1 MYPILITYIRTND
14 NGKEL
19 RYSLRSL
26 KNITNF
32 NGEVAVVGDSE
43 QWFQNITYIRTRRIH
58 GDPYGDQVAKLRH
71 AAFQMPDKF
80 IIGMDDLY
88 CLEPTEAGFPNRGI
102 LESDNSNYY
111 RRTKLN
117 TIEFL
122 KEHGV
127 TEPLNYECH
136 SFYLVEKDKLLQTF
150 DIILK
155 SPNRG
160 KLQWR
165 SIYGNLFN
173 PETEYMEDKKS
184 YDGRLKEGKIISTQF
199 YTSELDKLFPQPSV
213 YEQSVVH

>member
-1 MYPILITYIRTND
+1 MYPILITYIKTRD
-14 NGKEL
+14 KGQEL
-19 RYSLRSL
+19 QYSLRSL

-32 NGEVAVVGDSE
+32 NGEVTVVGDCE
-43 QWFQNITYIRTRRIH
+43 KWFQNINHIRLRRIH
-58 GDPYGDQVAKLRH
+58 GNPYGDQVAKLQH

-80 IIGMDDLY
+80 IINMDDVY
-88 CLEPTEAGFPNRGI
+88 ITEPIEVKFPNRGI
-102 LESDNSNYY
+102 LTSDNKNYY

-117 TIEFL
+117 TIELL

-127 TEPLNYECH
+127 NEPLNYEVH
-136 SFYLVEKDKLLQTF
+136 APYLVEKDKLIQTF

-184 YDGRLKEGKIISTQF
+184 YDGRLKQGSIISTQF
-199 YTSELDKLFPQPSV
+199 YTSELDRLFPEPSI
-213 YEQSVVH
+213 YETVV

>member
-26 KNITNF
+26 KNVTNF
-32 NGEVAVVGDSE
+32 NGEVTVVGDSE
-43 QWFQNITYIRTRRIH
+43 QWFQNIRYIRTRRIH
-58 GDPYGDQVAKLRH
+58 GNPYGDQVAKLRH

-117 TIEFL
+117 TIELL

-136 SFYLVEKDKLLQTF
+136 SFYLVEKNKLIQTF

-173 PETEYMEDKKS
+173 PETKYMEDKKC
-184 YDGRLKEGKIISTQF
+184 YDGRLKQGSVISTQF
-199 YTSELDKLFPQPSV
+199 YTSELSSLFPEPSI
-213 YEQSVVH
+213 YEQSMVH